1 MVGHSSGG
9 VIALELAR
17 QSPRCVAT
25 LSLLEPSLPV
35 PASAMLAA
43 TVVQPAFAAYLAGD
57 KSTAIDTFLAGVCG
71 PDHPSLVDRL
81 LPTGARR
88 RAAEDADTLS
98 TVEAP
103 SVAQWGFD
111 PRMLSELRMPVM
123 SVLGER
129 SDGVSAVSRQA
140 HELVMAHVADVE
152 AYVLPRA
159 THFLQLHNPATSRSL
174 SPASSTSTPY
184 RALDGPRR
192 GPGLPVGSAGRGQPR
207 WIPAELGHG
216 AVEGVP
222 VGHPGHVR
230 HRGPDRVAGARS
242 KADGEGIAAGRST

>member
-25 LSLLEPSLPV
+25 LSVLEPSLPV

-43 TVVQPAFAAYLAGD
+43 TVVQPAFAAYLAGE

-71 PDHPSLVDRL
+71 PDHPSVVDLL

-103 SVAQWGFD
+103 SVGQWGFD

-159 THFLQLHNPATSRSL
+159 THFLQLHNPSDLAVALARFIDQH
-174 SPASSTSTPY
+174 PVSSS
-184 RALDGPRR
+184 
-192 GPGLPVGSAGRGQPR
+192 
-207 WIPAELGHG
+207 
-216 AVEGVP
+216 
-222 VGHPGHVR
+222 
-230 HRGPDRVAGARS
+230 
-242 KADGEGIAAGRST
+242 